1 MQRALA
7 AARESLAARG
17 VWYPPSLPGA
27 SWPDQHADA
36 WLLLRDRRLAD
47 FDRWLD
53 ACREEA
59 IGRGCDT
66 LLLSSENFQT
76 PRTRPALAG
85 ALARHRRVR
94 GGETRYV
101 FVCRDISALA
111 RSRALSHIAGEAGF
125 YFHQRYDL
133 RRWACHFA
141 ALQVRHQRWF
151 ARRGARFVGLAD
163 GPRDSLA
170 ARVLEAATDRAFPDI
185 VTGDENATSGRLV
198 DADAILTY
206 GLRVM
211 HHFATRDGVNVPR
224 SFGAARLVLG
234 PPAVNEAAFEAL
246 SAAFRAAVTREI
258 DLGVGDFQRLGP
270 VAREWRVWFSQDAGG
285 RGLGR

>member
-1 MQRALA
+1 MVIRNSHS
-7 AARESLAARG
+7 ARVFCGRVAMNQAVGKPTAKVMAVVSSDSLTDRQKIVRCASASCS
-17 VWYPPSLPGA
+17 VPSKISRVNRMPRQ
-27 SWPDQHADA
+27 P
-36 WLLLRDRRLAD
+36 
-47 FDRWLD
+47 
-53 ACREEA
+53 
-59 IGRGCDT
+59 
-66 LLLSSENFQT
+66 SSENFQT

-101 FVCRDISALA
+101 FVRRDISSLA

-224 SFGAARLVLG
+224 SFGAARLVIG
-234 PPAVNEAAFEAL
+234 PPAVDEAAFEAL